1 MARYF
6 GAARFGDPLY
16 AAAAAP
22 DGGYWPLVTLWRRT
36 FHLSHAHL
44 NQIWAQK
51 PEIRTNYLNAQHPS

>member
-36 FHLSHAHL
+36 FHLSHALL
-44 NQIWAQK
+44 NGRSGLKNQSSA
-51 PEIRTNYLNAQHPS
+51 PTN